1 MDRRT
6 DWQFLDDRG
15 RLASSDQRPERVV
28 SYIQAGATLWEHG
41 IRPAGVFG
49 SNHDG
54 DGPDPVKAGSLPL
67 DGLGYLGSGDAL
79 DADALLGAAPDLVV
93 AVTYGGGQVY
103 GLDPDT
109 AKHIEERVPLVVLD
123 VGQGQSLGDVRAR
136 FAALAR
142 SLGAARDTAGAV
154 ALARATARIRALA
167 HDSAVRPALLALSP
181 ASADSAYLARPHSWP
196 DLRELTALG
205 LDLVSP
211 QGGPGTNWCT
221 ADWSYVAELSAPV
234 LLVDTRANAYPLDA
248 LNAPDAPGGSAAW
261 REAAARARV
270 VPWNPEAPCSDGA
283 HARFF
288 DRVADAVAAA
298 AGG

>member
-1 MDRRT
+1 MDRQT

-15 RLASSDQRPERVV
+15 RLATSDGRPERVV
-28 SYIQAGATLWEHG
+28 TYIQAGATLWEHG
-41 IRPAGVFG
+41 IRPAGLFG

-67 DGLGYLGSGDAL
+67 DGIGYLGSGAAL
-79 DADALLGAAPDLVV
+79 DADALLRGDPDLVV

-109 AKHIEERVPLVVLD
+109 AKHLEERVPLVVLD

-142 SLGAARDTAGAV
+142 ALGAAQDTAGAV
-154 ALARATARIRALA
+154 ALARATARLRALA
-167 HDSAVRPALLALSP
+167 HDTAARQPLLALSP
-181 ASADSAYLARPHSWP
+181 ASADSAHLARPHSWP
-196 DLRELTALG
+196 DLRELTAFG

-211 QGGPGTNWCT
+211 RGGAGTNWLT
-221 ADWSYVAELSAPV
+221 ADWSYVAELSARV
-234 LLVDTRANAYPLDA
+234 LLVDARVNAYPLDA
-248 LNAPDAPGGSAAW
+248 LRDNAAW
-261 REAAARARV
+261 RTAASVARV
-270 VPWNPEAPCSDGA
+270 VPWNPEEPHSDGA

-288 DRVADAVAAA
+288 DRVADAVEG
-298 AGG
+298 AGGGGA

>member
-1 MDRRT
+1 MDRQT

-15 RLASSDQRPERVV
+15 HLAAYDRRPERVV
-28 SYIQAGATLWEHG
+28 TYIQAGATLWEHG
-41 IRPAGVFG
+41 IRPAGLFG

-67 DGLGYLGSGDAL
+67 DGLGYLGSGTAL
-79 DADALLGAAPDLVV
+79 DADVLLRDDPDLVV

-123 VGQGQSLGDVRAR
+123 VGQDRSLGDVRAR

-142 SLGAARDTAGAV
+142 ALGAAQDTAGAIG
-154 ALARATARIRALA
+154 LARATARLRTLA
-167 HDSAVRPALLALSP
+167 HDGAPRPAVLALSP
-181 ASADSAYLARPHSWP
+181 ASAESAYLAKPQSWP
-196 DLRELTALG
+196 DLRELTAFG

-211 QGGPGTNWCT
+211 QGGPGTNWFT
-221 ADWSYVAELSAPV
+221 ADWSHVAELSAGV
-234 LLVDTRANAYPLDA
+234 LLVDARANAYPLDA
-248 LNAPDAPGGSAAW
+248 LDGNPAW
-261 REAAARARV
+261 REAVSGAQV
-270 VPWNPEAPCSDGA
+270 VAWNPEAPCSDGA

-288 DRVADAVAAA
+288 DRVADAVGAAT
-298 AGG
+298 GGGA

>member
-1 MDRRT
+1 MDRQT

-15 RLASSDQRPERVV
+15 HLATSDRRPERVV
-28 SYIQAGATLWEHG
+28 TYIQAGATLWEHG
-41 IRPAGVFG
+41 IRPAGLFG

-67 DGLGYLGSGDAL
+67 DEVGYLGSGAAL
-79 DADALLGAAPDLVV
+79 DADALLRGDPDLVI

-109 AKHIEERVPLVVLD
+109 AKHVEERVPLVVLD

-142 SLGAARDTAGAV
+142 ALGAAQDTAGAI
-154 ALARATARIRALA
+154 ALARATARLRALA
-167 HDSAVRPALLALSP
+167 HDNVARPPLLALSP
-181 ASADSAYLARPHSWP
+181 ASADGAHLARPQSWP

-211 QGGPGTNWCT
+211 RGGAGTNWST
-221 ADWSYVAELSAPV
+221 ADWPYVAELSARV
-234 LLVDTRANAYPLDA
+234 LLVDARANAYPLDA
-248 LNAPDAPGGSAAW
+248 LGDNAAW
-261 REAAARARV
+261 RTAASAARV
-270 VPWNPEAPCSDGA
+270 VPWNPEEPHSDGA

-288 DRVADAVAAA
+288 DRVADAVEA
-298 AGG
+298 AGGSRV

>member
-1 MDRRT
+1 MDRQT

-15 RLASSDQRPERVV
+15 HLATYDRRPERVV
-28 SYIQAGATLWEHG
+28 AYIQAGATLWEHG
-41 IRPAGVFG
+41 IRPAGLFG

-67 DGLGYLGSGDAL
+67 DGLGYLGSGTAL
-79 DADALLGAAPDLVV
+79 DADVVLRDDPDLVV

-142 SLGAARDTAGAV
+142 ALGAAQDTAGAI
-154 ALARATARIRALA
+154 ALARATARLRTLA
-167 HDSAVRPALLALSP
+167 HDGAPRPALLALSP
-181 ASADSAYLARPHSWP
+181 ASAESAYLARPQSWP
-196 DLRELTALG
+196 DLRELTAFG

-211 QGGPGTNWCT
+211 QGGSGINWFT
-221 ADWSYVAELSAPV
+221 ADWSHVAELSAGV
-234 LLVDTRANAYPLDA
+234 LLVDARANAYPLDA
-248 LNAPDAPGGSAAW
+248 LDGNPAW
-261 REAAARARV
+261 REAASGAQV
-270 VPWNPEAPCSDGA
+270 VAWNPEAPCSDGA

-288 DRVADAVAAA
+288 DRVADAVGAAT
-298 AGG
+298 GGGT